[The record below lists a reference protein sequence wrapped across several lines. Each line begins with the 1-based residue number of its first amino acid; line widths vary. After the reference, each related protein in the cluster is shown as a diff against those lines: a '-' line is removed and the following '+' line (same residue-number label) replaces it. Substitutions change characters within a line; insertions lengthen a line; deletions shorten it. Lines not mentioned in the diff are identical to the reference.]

1 MAERKG
7 LREYSKSEMNII
19 PSKRRVARAPVPGIE
34 NLPGELL
41 TPEVL
46 LVVAQIQQARA
57 PAKKAAKAKSP
68 AKSPAK
74 AQTQTKSAKEVR
86 NLMKEFR

>member
-7 LREYSKSEMNII
+7 LRELSKSEMNII
-19 PSKRRVARAPVPGIE
+19 PSKRRVARAPAPGIE
-34 NLPGELL
+34 NLPAELL

-46 LVVAQIQQARA
+46 LVVARIQQERA

-68 AKSPAK
+68 VKTNAKSPS
-74 AQTQTKSAKEVR
+74 KSAKDVSR
-86 NLMKEFR
+86 KLREFR